1 MKKQISIARNV
12 VVCAAV
18 LCMSAAMGVV
28 YAKAPPGKAK
38 APGPAYALSGPY
50 THKNLT
56 VFLIHGADR
65 IDGKKIIT
73 LEEALKQKW
82 AVVRE
87 TGNVNQLIIQ
97 NNSNVTIFIQS
108 GDIVQGGK
116 QDRCIRYDLLLA
128 PKSGKVKVEAFCV
141 EQGRWRRRGKEAVG
155 YFGVSSNRL
164 NSRELKLAVRLKGD
178 QGEVWK
184 SVSKEQDKLSKNV
197 GKLSGQATTRPVNVR
212 SSVSASSLQLTLENK
227 NVKKAVEG
235 YTRKLSGIIKGKG
248 DVIGMAFAINGKI
261 NGADSYASSDLFR
274 KLWPKLLK
282 ASAVE
287 AIAEFDEKKKF
298 DTPTVPAVQAV
309 LADARK
315 GSTSEKRTSKFM
327 KSRVVNSS
335 LAVFFLSEVSEVSD
349 VKAGQTIHES
359 TLIKDQK
366 KAK

>member
-1 MKKQISIARNV
+1 MKKHIFSARKV
-12 VVCAAV
+12 IVCAAV
-18 LCMSAAMGVV
+18 LCMSAALGVV
-28 YAKAPPGKAK
+28 YAKAPPRKAK

-65 IDGKKIIT
+65 IKAKKIIT
-73 LEEALKQKW
+73 LEEALKQKK
-82 AVVRE
+82 AVVKE
-87 TGNVNQLIIQ
+87 TGNVKQLIIV

-128 PKSGKVKVEAFCV
+128 PKSGKVEIEAFCV
-141 EQGRWRRRGKEAVG
+141 EQGRWRGRGNEAVG
-155 YFGVSSNRL
+155 SFDVSSNRL
-164 NSRELKLAVRLKGD
+164 NSRGLKMAVRLKGN

-184 SVSKEQDKLSKNV
+184 SVSKEQDKLSINA

-212 SSVSASSLQLTLENK
+212 SSVSGSSLQLTLENK

-235 YTRKLSGIIKGKG
+235 YTKKLSEIVKGKG
-248 DVIGMAFAINGKI
+248 DVIGMAFAINGKV
-261 NGADSYASSDLFR
+261 NGADSYASSELFL

-298 DTPTVPAVQAV
+298 DTPTVPAVETA

-315 GSTSEKRTSKFM
+315 GSASEKRTSKFM
-327 KSRVVNSS
+327 KSRVVQSRK
-335 LAVFFLSEVSEVSD
+335 AVYFMAIGKDGDAV
-349 VKAGQTIHES
+349 HES